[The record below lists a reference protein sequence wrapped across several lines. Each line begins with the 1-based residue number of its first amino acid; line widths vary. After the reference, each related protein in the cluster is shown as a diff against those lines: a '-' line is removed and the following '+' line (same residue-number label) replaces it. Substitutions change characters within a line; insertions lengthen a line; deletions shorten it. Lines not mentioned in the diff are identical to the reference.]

1 MMSKLLDYLNALDQD
16 AAARDA
22 HQQDPQAAMTQF
34 GLSPDEQSALMS
46 GDKTAIST
54 MAGIALENFPLI
66 QVDNINSSY

>member
-16 AAARDA
+16 AAARAA

-46 GDKTAIST
+46 GDRAAI
-54 MAGIALENFPLI
+54 AGIVGVAPESLPS
-66 QVDNINSSY
+66 VNSPNTDTTY